1 MLGLVVLEHE
11 PEIGLVMALVHFA
24 WVDLELVLV
33 EVGLVGMDYL
43 PSGYRWR
50 SSFVDVDSLGERIDS
65 S

>member
-33 EVGLVGMDYL
+33 EVGLVGMDCL
-43 PSGYRWR
+43 PFGYRWR
-50 SSFVDVDSLGERIDS
+50 SSSVDVGSLGERIGS

>member
-11 PEIGLVMALVHFA
+11 LEIGLAMVLVRFA

-33 EVGLVGMDYL
+33 EVGLVGMDCL

-50 SSFVDVDSLGERIDS
+50 SSSVDVGSLVERIGS

>member
-1 MLGLVVLEHE
+1 MLGLVVLAHE
-11 PEIGLVMALVHFA
+11 LEIGLVMVLVHFA

-50 SSFVDVDSLGERIDS
+50 SSFVDVDSLGERIGS